1 MLSPKKQKFINFI
14 KLFTKKNCRPPT
26 FIEIMKGL
34 SFKSLGTVNWYIVE
48 LEKEGTIERIKGFN
62 GKRAISVLEE
72 QINNQMPLL
81 GVVSAGMPLEM
92 FDDIEYHEVPQSF
105 YEKNNFILQV
115 DGDSMVDDGIL
126 NGDYIIAKKISVAN
140 PGDTVVVSI
149 NGEATLKRYYIGS
162 NGVELHPRN
171 KKYSIIHIDQY
182 DDLHIQGMVLGI
194 IRQYN

>member
-1 MLSPKKQKFINFI
+1 
-14 KLFTKKNCRPPT
+14 
-26 FIEIMKGL
+26 MKGL

-48 LEKEGTIERIKGFN
+48 LEKEGNIERIKGFN

-72 QINNQMPLL
+72 QINNQLPLL

-126 NGDYIIAKKISVAN
+126 NGDYIIAKKIAVAN
-140 PGDTVVVSI
+140 PCDTVVVSI

-171 KKYSIIHIDQY
+171 KKYNIIHVGDEDELY
-182 DDLHIQGMVLGI
+182 IQGLVVGVM
-194 IRQYN
+194 RKYQ